1 MAFAFAYEGWITA
14 TSINAELKNARRNL
28 PLALIV
34 GALFCTAL
42 YCLYIFSMSAVGDV
56 DTIIGTWP
64 LGERLPGIA
73 FSKVFGNAAGTL
85 VYVFVA
91 VSCLGTMNG
100 LIMGS
105 WPGHVFRG
113 RPGDGAPAGVLRRSG
128 PAEQFLRQVLPGGAD
143 DLRFLVCLDGDH
155 VDEGAGFHGRDPQ

>member
-1 MAFAFAYEGWITA
+1 M
-14 TSINAELKNARRNL
+14 
-28 PLALIV
+28 

-85 VYVFVA
+85 V
-91 VSCLGTMNG
+91 
-100 LIMGS
+100 
-105 WPGHVFRG
+105 
-113 RPGDGAPAGVLRRSG
+113 
-128 PAEQFLRQVLPGGAD
+128 
-143 DLRFLVCLDGDH
+143 
-155 VDEGAGFHGRDPQ
+155 